1 MGDFYTII
9 YGYGVYAV
17 YGKERLEVEEERRE
31 GGVSFTYPKQVGCV
45 VLEDGGRIGGA
56 LSLGF

>member
-17 YGKERLEVEEERRE
+17 GRKERLEVGEEEERE
-31 GGVSFTYPKQVGCV
+31 VSFTYPKQVGYV
-45 VLEDGGRIGGA
+45 VLEDGGRIGGV
-56 LSLGF
+56 LSLEF

>member
-17 YGKERLEVEEERRE
+17 GRKERLEVGEEEERGRFGASPIQNRLVVGFRKTEE
-31 GGVSFTYPKQVGCV
+31 G
-45 VLEDGGRIGGA
+45 LEEY
-56 LSLGF
+56 

>member
-17 YGKERLEVEEERRE
+17 CGKERLEVGEEEERERCEASPIQNRLVVWFWKTEE
-31 GGVSFTYPKQVGCV
+31 G
-45 VLEDGGRIGGA
+45 LEEH
-56 LSLGF
+56 